1 MESEYSPSES
11 GFVQKG
17 QSMPAYK
24 ILFAIPPYL
33 GDKIEAIRPGK
44 LRSFFAFPY
53 GVLCLASYIKKATS
67 GAHEIKINDLNQYS
81 VAQGLAQF
89 AEVLNE
95 FKPDI
100 VGISVMFDV
109 SYKHVAGLAAAAK
122 AANPETKVILGGAA
136 ITTAWD
142 VILNNQPF
150 VDALC
155 YSEGELALVKLL
167 DSDDLQKELLTDPWV
182 TRQSIGA
189 GRKPKTKTLENLND
203 VIAIDYSL
211 IDTDEYGMIEAF
223 SPFRK
228 AKEEEVKQFF
238 IVTSRGCPFKC
249 VFCAEPTLHGGTMR
263 YASLDVIEDHIKY
276 LVDSY
281 GMNVLTIY
289 DDQLLLNHK
298 RAKEFFRILA
308 KYNLRVETPNGLT
321 AAYIDDEMAAL
332 MKAAGMDTVQLAI
345 ESGTEHMLRN
355 VIKKPLRLSKVAP
368 VVELLHKY
376 NLFVQG
382 FFVVGIPGERE
393 QDRIETAQ
401 FIKDVGLDWG
411 SFSLASPIRGS
422 ELYDICI
429 KNKYIPDNMKIGEYE
444 IGTYIIRAP
453 GLDPESLPQ
462 ISYRMNLDVNFVN
475 NRRIRIGDYQVAARC
490 FEDVIERYRDHAFA
504 HYYLANAYEKIG
516 GNDEKVKDNLQ
527 LYNAIIAKNG
537 SWRSHADYFGLT
549 ERPRFVARM
558 NANLLHGDAA
568 LASG

>member
-1 MESEYSPSES
+1 MS
-11 GFVQKG
+11 
-17 QSMPAYK
+17 AHK

-53 GVLCLASYIKKATS
+53 GVLCLASYIKKTTS
-67 GAHEIKINDLNQYS
+67 GTHEIKIIDLNQYS

-95 FKPDI
+95 FEPDI

-122 AANPETKVILGGAA
+122 AANPQATVILGGAA
-136 ITTAWD
+136 VTTAWD
-142 VILNNQPF
+142 VILDDQPF

-167 DSDDLQKELLTDPWV
+167 DSDDLQQELLTDPWV
-182 TRQSIGA
+182 TRQSMA
-189 GRKPKTKTLENLND
+189 EGRKPKTKTLENLND

-211 IDTDEYGMIEAF
+211 IDTDQYGMIEAF

-228 AKEEEVKQFF
+228 AKEGEVKQFF

-249 VFCAEPTLHGGTMR
+249 VFCAEPTLHGGSMR
-263 YASLDVIEDHIKY
+263 YASLEVIEDHVKY

-281 GMNVLTIY
+281 AMNVLTIY

-355 VIKKPLRLSKVAP
+355 VIKRPLRLNKVAP
-368 VVELLHKY
+368 VVESLHR
-376 NLFVQG
+376 NGLFVQG
-382 FFVVGIPGERE
+382 FFVMGIPGERE
-393 QDRIETAQ
+393 QDRTETAQ

-422 ELYDICI
+422 ELYDICV

-444 IGTYIIRAP
+444 LGSYIIRAP
-453 GLDPESLPQ
+453 GLDPENLPQ

-475 NRRIRIGDYQVAARC
+475 NRRMRIGDYQVAARC
-490 FEDVIERYRDHAFA
+490 FEDVIERYREHAFA
-504 HYYLANAYEKIG
+504 HYYLAKAYEKIG
-516 GNDEKVKDNLQ
+516 GNERKVKENLAA
-527 LYNAIIAKNG
+527 YKAIVAKDE
-537 SWRSHADYFGLT
+537 SWRSHAEYFGLI
-549 ERPRFVARM
+549 ESPRSFGPSQARFVS
-558 NANLLHGDAA
+558 GDAGLVVRA
-568 LASG
+568 G

>member
-142 VILNNQPF
+142 VILNDQPF

-308 KYNLRVETPNGLT
+308 IYNLRVETPNGLT

-355 VIKKPLRLSKVAP
+355 VIKKPLRLNKVAP
-368 VVELLHKY
+368 VVELLHKHG
-376 NLFVQG
+376 LFVQG
-382 FFVVGIPGERE
+382 FFVMGIPGERE
-393 QDRIETAQ
+393 QDRIETTQ

-422 ELYDICI
+422 ELYDICV
-429 KNKYIPDNMKIGEYE
+429 KNQYIPEKMGIGEYE
-444 IGTYIIRAP
+444 LGTYIIRAP
-453 GLDPESLPQ
+453 GLDPETLPQ
-462 ISYRMNLDVNFVN
+462 KSYRMNLDVNFIN
-475 NRRIRIGDYQVAARC
+475 NRRMRIGDYQVAARC
-490 FEDVIERYRDHAFA
+490 FEDVIERYREHAFA
-504 HYYLANAYEKIG
+504 HYFLAKAYEKIG
-516 GNDEKVKDNLQ
+516 GNDQKVQDNMR
-527 LYNAIIAKNG
+527 LYDAIIAKNDT
-537 SWRSHADYFGLT
+537 WRSHADHFGLIGHL
-549 ERPRFVARM
+549 RLAAPAI
-558 NANLLHGDAA
+558 AGPADAELMSA
-568 LASG
+568 

>member
-1 MESEYSPSES
+1 
-11 GFVQKG
+11 
-17 QSMPAYK
+17 MPAHK
-24 ILFAIPPYL
+24 ILFVVPPYL

-53 GVLCLASYIKKATS
+53 GVLCLATYIKKATAN
-67 GAHEIKINDLNQYS
+67 AHEIKIIDLNQYS
-81 VAQGLAQF
+81 VAEGLTQF
-89 AEVLNE
+89 AKILDE
-95 FKPDI
+95 FSPDI

-109 SYKHVAGLAAAAK
+109 SYKHVAALAAAAK
-122 AANPETKVILGGAA
+122 AADPDTKVLLGGAA
-136 ITTAWD
+136 VTTAWNI
-142 VILNNQPF
+142 ILDDQPH

-155 YSEGELALVKLL
+155 YSEGELAFVKLVDAENL
-167 DSDDLQKELLTDPWV
+167 NDELRADPWV
-182 TRQSIGA
+182 TRQSMVEK
-189 GRKPKTKTLENLND
+189 RKPKTMTMENLND

-228 AKEEEVKQFF
+228 SKDEETKQFF

-249 VFCAEPTLHGGTMR
+249 VFCAEPTLHGGSMR
-263 YASLDVIEDHIKY
+263 YADLAVIEDHVKY
-276 LVDSY
+276 LVDTY

-308 KYNLRVETPNGLT
+308 KYELRVETPNGLT

-355 VIKKPLRLSKVAP
+355 VIKKPLRLNKVAP
-368 VVELLHKY
+368 VVELLHK
-376 NLFVQG
+376 NGLFVQG
-382 FFVVGIPGERE
+382 FFVMGIPGERE
-393 QDRIETAQ
+393 QDRIETTQ

-422 ELYDICI
+422 ELYDICV

-444 IGTYIIRAP
+444 LGTYIIRAP

-475 NRRIRIGDYQVAARC
+475 NRRMRIGEYQVAARC

-504 HYYLANAYEKIG
+504 HYFLARAYEKIG
-516 GNDEKVKDNLQ
+516 GNEAKVAENMAR
-527 LYNAIIAKNG
+527 YNAILA
-537 SWRSHADYFGLT
+537 SHADWRGHADHFGLT
-549 ERPRFVARM
+549 GQQHFASSVERQARPRQVAVS
-558 NANLLHGDAA
+558 A
-568 LASG
+568 

>member
-1 MESEYSPSES
+1 
-11 GFVQKG
+11 
-17 QSMPAYK
+17 MPAYK
-24 ILFAIPPYL
+24 ILFVIPPYL

-53 GVLCLASYIKKATS
+53 GVLCLATYIKKATA
-67 GAHEIKINDLNQYS
+67 GAHDIKIIDLNRYG
-81 VAQGLAQF
+81 VAEGLTKF
-89 AEVLNE
+89 TETLGDFE
-95 FKPDI
+95 PDI

-109 SYKHVAGLAAAAK
+109 SYKYVERLAAASK
-122 AANPETKVILGGAA
+122 AANPQTKVLLGGAA
-136 ITTAWD
+136 VTTAWNI
-142 VILNNQPF
+142 ILDDQPS

-155 YSEGELALVKLL
+155 YSEGELAFVRLL
-167 DSDDLQKELLTDPWV
+167 ESGDLDNALLSDPWV
-182 TRQSIGA
+182 TRESLREK
-189 GRKPKTKTLENLND
+189 RKPKTQHMENLND

-211 IDTDEYGMIEAF
+211 VDTGEYGMIEAF

-228 AKEEEVKQFF
+228 AKDEDVKQFF

-249 VFCAEPTLHGGTMR
+249 VFCAEPTLHGGSMR
-263 YASLDVIEDHIKY
+263 YSSLDVIEDHVKD
-276 LVDSY
+276 LVENY

-298 RAKEFFRILA
+298 RAKEFFRILS

-368 VVELLHKY
+368 VVELLHK
-376 NLFVQG
+376 NGLFVQG
-382 FFVVGIPGERE
+382 FFVMGIPGERE

-422 ELYDICI
+422 ELYDICV
-429 KNKYIPDNMKIGEYE
+429 KNKYIPDDMKIGEYE
-444 IGTYIIRAP
+444 LGTYIIRAP

-475 NRRIRIGDYQVAARC
+475 NRRMRIGDYEVAARC
-490 FEDVIERYRDHAFA
+490 FEDVIERYREHAFA
-504 HYYLANAYEKIG
+504 HYFLARAYELIG
-516 GNDEKVKDNLQ
+516 NNAAKVADNMAR
-527 LYNAIIAKNG
+527 YEAILA
-537 SWRSHADYFGLT
+537 RHADWRDHADHFGLT
-549 ERPRFVARM
+549 GQPGFAAPAHANARPRQVAM
-558 NANLLHGDAA
+558 
-568 LASG
+568 SGVL

>member
-1 MESEYSPSES
+1 
-11 GFVQKG
+11 
-17 QSMPAYK
+17 MPAYK
-24 ILFAIPPYL
+24 VLFAIPPYL

-53 GVLCLASYIKKATS
+53 GVLCLASYVKKVTT
-67 GAHEIKINDLNQYS
+67 GAHDIKIIDLNQYG
-81 VAQGLAQF
+81 VAEGLSKF
-89 AEVLNE
+89 ADTLAE

-100 VGISVMFDV
+100 VGLSVMFDV

-122 AANPETKVILGGAA
+122 AVEPAIKVILGGAA
-136 ITTAWD
+136 VTTAWD
-142 VILNNQPF
+142 IILADQPD

-155 YSEGELALVKLL
+155 YSEGELALAKLL
-167 DSDDLQKELLTDPWV
+167 DADDLEKELLVDPWV
-182 TRQSIGA
+182 TRQSMGEE
-189 GRKPKTKTLENLND
+189 RKPKTKTLENLND
-203 VIAIDYSL
+203 VIAVDYSL
-211 IDTDEYGMIEAF
+211 IDTDQYGMIEAF

-228 AKEEEVKQFF
+228 AKDEETKQFF

-249 VFCAEPTLHGGTMR
+249 VFCAEPTLHGGSMR
-263 YASLDVIEDHIKY
+263 YAALEIIEDHVKY

-298 RAKEFFRILA
+298 RAKEFFSILS

-368 VVELLHKY
+368 VVESLHK
-376 NLFVQG
+376 NGLFVQG
-382 FFVVGIPGERE
+382 FFVMGIPGERE
-393 QDRIETAQ
+393 QDRTDTAQ

-422 ELYDICI
+422 ELYDICV

-444 IGTYIIRAP
+444 LGTYIIRAP
-453 GLDPESLPQ
+453 GLDPETLPQ
-462 ISYRMNLDVNFVN
+462 VSYRMNLDVNFVN
-475 NRRIRIGDYQVAARC
+475 NRRMRIGEYEVAARC
-490 FEDVIERYRDHAFA
+490 FEDVIERYREHAFA
-504 HYYLANAYEKIG
+504 HYFLAKAYEKIG
-516 GNDEKVKDNLQ
+516 GNAKKVEENMRLYKSILAKDRN
-527 LYNAIIAKNG
+527 
-537 SWRSHADYFGLT
+537 WRKHAEYFGLEANPRADAPSIAASMP
-549 ERPRFVARM
+549 ERIELVAGC
-558 NANLLHGDAA
+558 L
-568 LASG
+568 